1 MGAQGRRDPAQPAA
15 DGSASSRLTV
25 AVRVRPLAPN
35 ERARGR
41 VADALDN
48 KMITLQEND
57 GDKKDVLRQKRRHE
71 KQFVYDMA
79 FGEHS
84 TQKELYE
91 RTTRGLVDDVLQG
104 FNATVFAYG
113 PTGAGKTYTM
123 VGTPEQPGIMVR
135 ALNDLFKA
143 MEARRE
149 EIDFKM
155 TLSYLE
161 IYNENI
167 RDLLKPSS
175 HTLELRED
183 AKKGTIDVAGLSEVT
198 TLNTKEV
205 MRLLTK
211 GNKERTMEST
221 AANKTS
227 SRSHALLQVNVRQQS
242 RVRDITETVKIGR
255 LYMIDL
261 AGSERAKRTKNQGKR
276 LQEGAHINRSL
287 LALGNC
293 INALAVK
300 GSKYV
305 NYRDSKLTR
314 LLKDALSGNC
324 RTVMIA
330 HISPAMA
337 QRDETFNTLVYADRA
352 KNITNKVKR
361 NVLDVTHQV
370 SQYQNIIADLKNEI
384 GRLKNKIT
392 VQEEEPEPDP
402 TSQPRSKEQEEE
414 LRLLRKQLVNL
425 FREQM
430 ELRHQMIEIDNVLL
444 WLAMEFEKQTA
455 LINEYEQ
462 ERALQSKRTGRAGS
476 DGAGEADSADGAW
489 DDLRYIQEEEQRY
502 QEMRKNAE
510 IDMIDLRTKASKME
524 EALPE
529 KTSTDEQKE
538 LLELLLKTHELEI
551 ENMEMRSNQ
560 LIKDHELRRRDLMI
574 LRYDRQRTLCDEIIS
589 RQRQLIEDMDAGRGS
604 NNMQMPAELQD
615 MYDLYTQEVHGA
627 NGQRN
632 SRFLNELNEILRT
645 PSMLSLRPGDV
656 PPLHSS
662 HQALDERG
670 RLPPISGDKEEK
682 LFQQLPRR
690 NSLELEKR
698 RRPESPL
705 SLRSASGSVPSSAS
719 PLQLPPI
726 QGSMAYSELSSGY
739 DRREMKENL
748 RGLQSVIGR
757 RRRRGRHLSGS
768 AEVLTSADGS
778 SADSREGWL
787 RRSSSYD
794 DLGSLSDLG
803 PRRSSSFRSRR
814 RSQRLTYAIRGRDSI
829 MESDDEYDDVRLP
842 SLGTRPPGRRP
853 SLHNGLATLP
863 SIGDRRTARRSS
875 VRPSSE
881 GGASVISFSLMR

>member
-1 MGAQGRRDPAQPAA
+1 MVAQARRDPAGGKGG
-15 DGSASSRLTV
+15 DSTSSQLTV
-25 AVRVRPLAPN
+25 AVRIRPLMNN
-35 ERARGR
+35 EKARGR
-41 VADALDN
+41 VAEALDD
-48 KMITLQEND
+48 KMVTLMDND
-57 GDKKDVLRQKRRHE
+57 GDKNDVLRQKRRQE
-71 KQFVYDMA
+71 KQFVYDIA
-79 FGEHS
+79 FGEDS
-84 TQKELYE
+84 SQKVVYE
-91 RTTRGLVDDVLQG
+91 RTTRDLVQDVLKG
-104 FNATVFAYG
+104 YNATVFAYG
-113 PTGAGKTYTM
+113 PTGAGKTFTM
-123 VGTPEQPGIMVR
+123 VGTAEQPGIMVR
-135 ALNDLFKA
+135 ALNDLFKV
-143 MEARRE
+143 MEENKE
-149 EIDFKM
+149 EQDFKM

-167 RDLLKPSS
+167 RDLLKPSTG
-175 HTLELRED
+175 TLDLRED
-183 AKKGTIDVAGLSEVT
+183 AKRGTIDVAGLSEVT
-198 TLNTKEV
+198 TQSTKEV

-227 SRSHALLQVNVRQQS
+227 SRSHALLMVNVRQQS
-242 RVRDITETVKIGR
+242 RVRDIHETVKTGR

-300 GSKYV
+300 GAKYV

-370 SQYQNIIADLKNEI
+370 SQYQNIIAELKDEI
-384 GRLKNKIT
+384 GRLKTKIT
-392 VQEEEPEPDP
+392 DKDEQPETPDP
-402 TSQPRSKEQEEE
+402 TSQPRSQEQEEE
-414 LRLLRKQLVNL
+414 LRELRKQLVNL

-430 ELRHQMIEIDNVLL
+430 ELRHQVIEIDNVLL

-462 ERALQSKRTGRAGS
+462 ERTIRRRRLENASEAS
-476 DGAGEADSADGAW
+476 DSPDGVFEDEEEEEEPEDIVQAW

-502 QEMRKNAE
+502 QDMRKNAE
-510 IDMIDLRTKASKME
+510 ADLIDLREKASKME
-524 EALPE
+524 EALPD

-589 RQRQLIEDMDAGRGS
+589 RQRQLIEDMDNGRGAGS
-604 NNMQMPAELQD
+604 LQMPAELQE

-632 SRFLNELNEILRT
+632 TRFLNELNEILRT

-656 PPLHSS
+656 PSITPRRQSTF
-662 HQALDERG
+662 DG
-670 RLPPISGDKEEK
+670 RLPPISSEKEDK
-682 LFQQLPRR
+682 LFHPAARR
-690 NSLELEKR
+690 GSLEMEQG

-705 SLRSASGSVPSSAS
+705 SVRSATNSAATTLPAIRSDSAPAQRETRSVPSS
-719 PLQLPPI
+719 P
-726 QGSMAYSELSSGY
+726 
-739 DRREMKENL
+739 
-748 RGLQSVIGR
+748 
-757 RRRRGRHLSGS
+757 
-768 AEVLTSADGS
+768 
-778 SADSREGWL
+778 SRESNV
-787 RRSSSYD
+787 R
-794 DLGSLSDLG
+794 
-803 PRRSSSFRSRR
+803 
-814 RSQRLTYAIRGRDSI
+814 TDS
-829 MESDDEYDDVRLP
+829 VPHLP
-842 SLGTRPPGRRP
+842 KIQ
-853 SLHNGLATLP
+853 H
-863 SIGDRRTARRSS
+863 
-875 VRPSSE
+875 
-881 GGASVISFSLMR
+881 